1 MRRMLHHGGSGCK
14 LLVLYAALACAPA
27 VLAAP
32 SYGDDTPPPEVRAAL
47 AQLEPQR
54 PGVID
59 MYAVII
65 AGDGDE
71 DVFRKEAHAVRR
83 VLDDRLGTSGRSL
96 MLINRRSLPRPEATL
111 KSIGYALQGVAK
123 RMDPA
128 EDILFV
134 HLTSHGG
141 SNHVL
146 LLRHPALE
154 LYGLDPKYLRA
165 LLDQTNVRH
174 RVVVVSAC
182 YSGGFIAPLATAE
195 TLILTA
201 ANLGRRSYGCGRDSE
216 ITEFSKALYL
226 KALGQTRS
234 LRTAGSLAIEIV
246 HNDERAAR
254 LEHSYPQLR
263 SGFAIEDKLRVMER
277 QLASP

>member
-1 MRRMLHHGGSGCK
+1 MLRHGGSGCK
-14 LLVLYAALACAPA
+14 LLVLCAALACAPA
-27 VLAAP
+27 ALAAP
-32 SYGDDTPPPEVRAAL
+32 SYGEDTPPPEVQTAL
-47 AQLEPQR
+47 ALLEPQR

-111 KSIGYALQGVAK
+111 KSIDYALKGVAK
-123 RMDPA
+123 RMDP
-128 EDILFV
+128 
-134 HLTSHGG
+134 
-141 SNHVL
+141 
-146 LLRHPALE
+146 
-154 LYGLDPKYLRA
+154 
-165 LLDQTNVRH
+165 VRH

-201 ANLGRRSYGCGRDSE
+201 ASLGRRSYGCGSDSE

-226 KALGQTRS
+226 KALRQTRS